1 MTSTV
6 LDVYKRQVVF
16 FDPENTEHRRQVAQF
31 HRTGTWGKS
40 PVLFYCPPNTNV
52 RTYTAEELL
61 KYYMS
66 REFSDR
72 KLFAGKKT

>member
-31 HRTGTWGKS
+31 HRTSTWGKS

>member
-1 MTSTV
+1 MTTTI

-16 FDPENTEHRRQVAQF
+16 FDPENAEHRRHVAQF
-31 HRTGTWGKS
+31 HRTGAWGKS

-52 RTYTAEELL
+52 RSYTAEELL

-72 KLFAGKKT
+72 KLFAGKKA